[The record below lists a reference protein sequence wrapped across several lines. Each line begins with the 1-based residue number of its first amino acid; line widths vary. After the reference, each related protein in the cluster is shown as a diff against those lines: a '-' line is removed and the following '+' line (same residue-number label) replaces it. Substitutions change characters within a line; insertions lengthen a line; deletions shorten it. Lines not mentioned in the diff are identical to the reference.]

1 MILDNSV
8 IGRSPVKAGRQM
20 GEDIR
25 KSKYCPSW
33 LQIDFRAEY
42 VYTEIEVSD
51 SDKANV
57 VSSFKGIKLVF
68 LRNCAY
74 LLFKLDLR
82 YFHVKL
88 H

>member
-1 MILDNSV
+1 MDGGVEDGGHAPIDADISVNDDLSKTLVILDNSV
-8 IGRSPVKAGRQM
+8 NGRSPVKAGRQM

-25 KSKYCPSW
+25 KYCPSW

-57 VSSFKGIKLVF
+57 VSSFK
-68 LRNCAY
+68 
-74 LLFKLDLR
+74 
-82 YFHVKL
+82 
-88 H
+88 